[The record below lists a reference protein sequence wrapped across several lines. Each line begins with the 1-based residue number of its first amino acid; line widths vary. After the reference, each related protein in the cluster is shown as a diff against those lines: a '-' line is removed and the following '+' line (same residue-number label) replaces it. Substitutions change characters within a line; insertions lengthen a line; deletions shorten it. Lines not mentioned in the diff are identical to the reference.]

1 MIDIESNVEID
12 EFSGLMYIKMLYGIL
27 DVIEVYLV

>member
-12 EFSGLMYIKMLYGIL
+12 GLMCIKMLYGIL